1 MRGDVAKLT
10 RQRLTKILT
19 DQLDLID
26 PEIHLEKSE
35 GRFIGNIISDS
46 FKGKQDHAR
55 QRMIWQVLED
65 ELGPD
70 FLRHVGLFLAYT
82 PAEWNL
88 GLEEKPAGRKKRK
101 AG

>member
-1 MRGDVAKLT
+1 MAKVFT
-10 RQRLTKILT
+10 DRLH
-19 DQLDLID
+19 LID

-35 GRFIGNIISDS
+35 GRFIGNIISNS
-46 FKGKQDHAR
+46 FKGKQDHLR
-55 QRMIWQVLED
+55 QRMIWKALED

-88 GLEEKPAGRKKRK
+88 GLEEKPAARKKRK